1 MIVAAG
7 IAMAVVILV
16 IVFWMLLARRIREKY
31 AVMWIIIAV
40 CVLLLGL
47 MPGLLI
53 WATGLLG
60 VQVPANLLFSL
71 AIVLLLAVSLHL
83 SWELSHTEDEMRR
96 VAEEAALART
106 ELEHLTLRIEN
117 LENARNHGGA
127 HEADAEAS

>member
-106 ELEHLTLRIEN
+106 ELEHLALRIEI
-117 LENARNHGGA
+117 LENTRHPGEA

>member
-7 IAMAVVILV
+7 IGMAVIILV
-16 IVFWMLLARRIREKY
+16 IVLWMLLARRLREKY
-31 AVMWIIIAV
+31 AVMWILIAV

-53 WATGLLG
+53 WATALLG

-71 AIVLLLAVSLHL
+71 AIVLLLAVALHL

-106 ELEHLTLRIEN
+106 EIDALRRRIDDLET
-117 LENARNHGGA
+117 ARHPGTARGTD
-127 HEADAEAS
+127 ADAS

>member
-7 IAMAVVILV
+7 IAMAVIILV
-16 IVFWMLLARRIREKY
+16 VVFWMLLARRLREKY

-40 CVLLLGL
+40 CVLILGIL
-47 MPGLLI
+47 PDLLI

-71 AIVLLLAVSLHL
+71 AIVLLLGVSLHL

-106 ELEHLTLRIEN
+106 ELESLHLRVQQ
-117 LENARNHGGA
+117 LENSHRRGDAR
-127 HEADAEAS
+127 ETESS

>member
-7 IAMAVVILV
+7 IAMAVIILV
-16 IVFWMLLARRIREKY
+16 VVFWMLLARRLREKY

-40 CVLLLGL
+40 CVLILGIL
-47 MPGLLI
+47 PDLLI

-71 AIVLLLAVSLHL
+71 AIVLLLGVSLHL

-106 ELEHLTLRIEN
+106 ELENLHLRVQQ
-117 LENARNHGGA
+117 LENSHRRGDAR
-127 HEADAEAS
+127 ETEPS

>member
-1 MIVAAG
+1 MIIAAG
-7 IAMAVVILV
+7 IGMAVIILV
-16 IVFWMLLARRIREKY
+16 IVLWMLLTRRLREKY
-31 AVMWIIIAV
+31 AVMWILIAV

-53 WATGLLG
+53 WATALLG

-71 AIVLLLAVSLHL
+71 AIVLLLAVALHL

-106 ELEHLTLRIEN
+106 EIDALTRRIDDLET
-117 LENARNHGGA
+117 ARHPGPSHGTD
-127 HEADAEAS
+127 ADAS